1 MRPRVDEWEIAYL
14 HRDHRVAGG
23 CSARVTW
30 AEGDPTK
37 IDSILDAFRMGI
49 MPRVEQLEG
58 FCSASLFVDRMSG
71 RCCVTATYDSPEA
84 MVATRDAAMGLRAD
98 LVQDTGMRITEIGE
112 FTLAI
117 AHLDAPGS
125 SGSSG
130 LVRAALVD
138 GGEQHADAHEESAE
152 DAVQGALARLSLGQ
166 PPEPACRRGE
176 EEPHDDDVDGDDR
189 RGEHGVLRDQRPVR
203 AGRTAV

>member
-1 MRPRVDEWEIAYL
+1 MHARSTTVMGRPDMIETGITHVQDVVMPQVRAMDGCVGLSMVADRASGRCIVTTAWRDEAAMRATADSVTPLRQQAAELLGGEATVDEWEIAYL
-14 HRDHRVAGG
+14 HRDHRVADG

-117 AHLDAPGS
+117 AHLDAPE
-125 SGSSG
+125 
-130 LVRAALVD
+130 LV
-138 GGEQHADAHEESAE
+138 
-152 DAVQGALARLSLGQ
+152 
-166 PPEPACRRGE
+166 
-176 EEPHDDDVDGDDR
+176 
-189 RGEHGVLRDQRPVR
+189 
-203 AGRTAV
+203 

>member
-1 MRPRVDEWEIAYL
+1 MHARSTTVMGRPEMIETGIAHVQDVVMPQVRGMDGCVGLSMVADRVSGRCIVTTAWRDEAAMRATADSVAPLRQQAAELLGGEATVDEWEIAYL
-14 HRDHRVAGG
+14 HRDHRVADGG
-23 CSARVTW
+23 SARVTW

-58 FCSASLFVDRMSG
+58 FCSASLFVDRTSG

-117 AHLDAPGS
+117 AHLDAPE
-125 SGSSG
+125 
-130 LVRAALVD
+130 LV
-138 GGEQHADAHEESAE
+138 
-152 DAVQGALARLSLGQ
+152 
-166 PPEPACRRGE
+166 
-176 EEPHDDDVDGDDR
+176 
-189 RGEHGVLRDQRPVR
+189 
-203 AGRTAV
+203 